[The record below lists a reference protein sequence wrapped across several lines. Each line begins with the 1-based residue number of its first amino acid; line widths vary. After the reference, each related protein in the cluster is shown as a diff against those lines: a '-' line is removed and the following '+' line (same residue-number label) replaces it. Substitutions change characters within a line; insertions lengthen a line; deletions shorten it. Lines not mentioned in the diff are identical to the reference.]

1 MTQEVP
7 STGNLAD
14 ELRALGENLHRV
26 LRAVWESDDRVRLQ
40 QELETGLADLTRSLR
55 SAATDF
61 AASETG
67 RRLAQ
72 DVRDLERRLQSG
84 EAEAKARQD
93 LTEMLRRLNAEL
105 EKAAQQW
112 SGRGAP
118 PEDVA

>member
-1 MTQEVP
+1 MTHEAP
-7 STGNLAD
+7 FTGNLAD

-26 LRAVWESDDRVRLQ
+26 IRAVWESDDRLRLQ

-55 SAATDF
+55 SAAADF
-61 AASETG
+61 AESETG
-67 RRLAQ
+67 RRLKE
-72 DVRDLERRLQSG
+72 DVRDLEQRLRSG
-84 EAEAKARQD
+84 EAEDKVRQD